1 MYAAEKRARADA
13 WGSCALLACLAAGS
27 AYQQPPMRPAAPAAK
42 GAAAPLLQADSAP
55 SPKLSPLKLAEE
67 GMGPPQRSLP
77 QSSPASTRSGT
88 SRNGH
93 KEAQS

>member
-1 MYAAEKRARADA
+1 
-13 WGSCALLACLAAGS
+13 
-27 AYQQPPMRPAAPAAK
+27 MRPAAPAAK
-42 GAAAPLLQADSAP
+42 GAAAPLLAADSAP
-55 SPKLSPLKLAEE
+55 SPGLSPLKLAEE

-77 QSSPASTRSGT
+77 QASPASSRSGT